1 MKYILLFAVIAVLVW
16 GVTGLTAKET
26 IVFTALG
33 FGVSV
38 VGAAFILMIILAF
51 ILVMVCASEEQ
62 GVLAKFVGTQLFT
75 VAMWNLA
82 FGVVPDGKTFS
93 VLGLNIWQVGSYLLY
108 GMTVLIAVYATAV
121 AFTEKR

>member
-38 VGAAFILMIILAF
+38 VGAAFIFMILLVF
-51 ILVMVCASEEQ
+51 ILVMMFASGEL
-62 GVLAKFVGTQLFT
+62 GILAKFVGTQLFT

-82 FGVVPDGKTFS
+82 FGIVPDGKTFS